1 MSKIGRIVQDI
12 MERFNGEIP
21 EDYTL
26 ENYFKDI
33 ENEKKLLQSQ
43 RKKISSTTSKMDVIG
58 INGQNIQ

>member
-12 MERFNGEIP
+12 MERFNGEIS
-21 EDYTL
+21 ENYTL

-43 RKKISSTTSKMDVIG
+43 GKEIGSTTSKMDVNG
-58 INGQNIQ
+58 ING

>member
-12 MERFNGEIP
+12 MERFDGNIP

-26 ENYFKDI
+26 QDYFREI

-43 RKKISSTTSKMDVIG
+43 GKEIGSATSKMDVIG
-58 INGQNIQ
+58 INGQNI

>member
-1 MSKIGRIVQDI
+1 MSKIGRIVQEI
-12 MERFNGEIP
+12 MERFDGNIP

-43 RKKISSTTSKMDVIG
+43 REKISSTTSKMDVIG